1 MHRNLVTEWD
11 PNRIKDRTP
20 CVLGAVGSRRCGKST
35 SIAHLVYQM
44 YGVFDLVIC
53 FVGSAACSPTLE
65 AMMERHPKWDTR
77 MFFSS
82 WNQPLVDKLLE
93 QQENLKKAGVDRQV
107 LILMDDVILTGKA
120 TDQLAHMCMR
130 GRHFN
135 ISVMMAAVSY
145 TSISK
150 RSRRSLDF
158 LLVFS
163 CPMQG
168 DRKVLSWEYAQ
179 NSSTAD
185 WVMNNLEE
193 NQCLVFETS
202 RKVQRLFV
210 WKSQL
215 LLPEDFRSVG
225 AKSGLPVLS
234 QCGTESALDR
244 ESEER
249 WASHR
254 RGTASSRNRT
264 KFSGLAEED
273 ATDEKAGVSLFG
285 DNDNASSSPRGVEAS
300 TG

>member
-1 MHRNLVTEWD
+1 MVVTEWD
-11 PNRIKDRTP
+11 PNRIRDRVP
-20 CVLGAVGSRRCGKST
+20 LVLAAVGSRRCGKST

-44 YGVFDLVIC
+44 YEVFDLVIC

-65 AMMERHPKWDTR
+65 AMMERHEKWDTR
-77 MFFSS
+77 MFFSH
-82 WNQPLVDKLLE
+82 WNQPLVNKLLE
-93 QQENLKKAGVDRQV
+93 QQERLKKAGVDRQV
-107 LILMDDVILTGKA
+107 LILMDDVILQGK
-120 TDQLAHMCMR
+120 DNDSLAHMCMR

-168 DRKVLSWEYAQ
+168 DRKILSWEYAQ
-179 NSSTAD
+179 NNHTAD
-185 WVMNNLEE
+185 WVLNNLEE

-202 RKVQRLFV
+202 RKLQRLFV

-215 LLPEDFRSVG
+215 LVPADFVRE
-225 AKSGLPVLS
+225 SGGRTRLPVLS
-234 QCGTESALDR
+234 QSGRARATCSS
-244 ESEER
+244 SEHQ

-254 RGTASSRNRT
+254 RGTTSSGSSTRFLEPLGGNEEEET
-264 KFSGLAEED
+264 KDGNDSLCDESGSAFGGPPAAEVLNE
-273 ATDEKAGVSLFG
+273 
-285 DNDNASSSPRGVEAS
+285 
-300 TG
+300 

>member
-1 MHRNLVTEWD
+1 
-11 PNRIKDRTP
+11 
-20 CVLGAVGSRRCGKST
+20 
-35 SIAHLVYQM
+35 
-44 YGVFDLVIC
+44 
-53 FVGSAACSPTLE
+53 
-65 AMMERHPKWDTR
+65 MMESHPKWDTR
-77 MFFSS
+77 MFFSR
-82 WNQPLVDKLLE
+82 WNQPLIDKLQD
-93 QQENLKKAGVDRQV
+93 QQEKLKKAGIDRQV

-120 TDQLAHMCMR
+120 TDQLAHLCMR

-202 RKVQRLFV
+202 RKIQRLFV

-215 LLPEDFRSVG
+215 LLPEDFRSG
-225 AKSGLPVLS
+225 AEG
-234 QCGTESALDR
+234 QGYR
-244 ESEER
+244 
-249 WASHR
+249 
-254 RGTASSRNRT
+254 SSN
-264 KFSGLAEED
+264 
-273 ATDEKAGVSLFG
+273 
-285 DNDNASSSPRGVEAS
+285 NVEAS
-300 TG
+300 LLEIAYRKSDGLPTVEELLLLEVIRNFRDCRKTTDWKKKQA

>member
-1 MHRNLVTEWD
+1 MVVTEWD
-11 PNRIKDRTP
+11 PRRVEDRLP
-20 CVLGAVGSRRCGKST
+20 IVLAAVGSRRCGKST
-35 SIAHLVYQM
+35 SICHLVYQM
-44 YGVFDLVIC
+44 ASVFDLVIC

-65 AMMERHPKWDTR
+65 AMLERHPMWDPR
-77 MFFSS
+77 FFFSS
-82 WNQPLVDKLLE
+82 WNQPLVDKLLL
-93 QQENLKKAGVDRQV
+93 QQENLKKAGVTRHV
-107 LILMDDVILTGKA
+107 LILMDDVILTGKG
-120 TDQLAHMCMR
+120 DDSLAHMCMR

-179 NSSTAD
+179 NSTTAD

-202 RKVQRLFV
+202 RKIQRLFV

-215 LLPEDFRSVG
+215 LLPEDFRTGERSR
-225 AKSGLPVLS
+225 LPVLARCETGPPPDS
-234 QCGTESALDR
+234 M
-244 ESEER
+244 SEGR
-249 WASHR
+249 WAAHR
-254 RGTASSRNRT
+254 TGTVSARNR
-264 KFSGLAEED
+264 KFSGLSED
-273 ATDEKAGVSLFG
+273 DGADEKAGVSLA
-285 DNDNASSSPRGVEAS
+285 DEPDSASLRPPEAEVL
-300 TG
+300 TV